1 MEKKYIS
8 NSPSTTM
15 ESVYIR
21 VTCAN
26 NNAIK
31 DDMKDV
37 YFKRNNIWSAT
48 NLLKELQFHSKK
60 NLKTEGFLHF
70 QVLLNRKDEGKES
83 SNKFDTKFS
92 YKGIQQ

>member
-1 MEKKYIS
+1 MEKKYIL
-8 NSPSTTM
+8 NSLSINM

-70 QVLLNRKDEGKES
+70 QGLLNRKDEGKES
-83 SNKFDTKFS
+83 SDKFDTKFI
-92 YKGIQQ
+92 YKGVQQ